1 MAKKNKAL
9 DDWYKEAGI
18 KQTQKTKS
26 EQRQETAS
34 KLSGAA
40 KKYNIPQ
47 SEPAQIK
54 ASRSPMFEK
63 AVDFLSNPVY
73 YAEKAFI
80 DPLDDA
86 SRHVFSAKAT
96 TAAERERQ
104 KQNENA
110 PAASLNAGR
119 MIAGWGVKAADDIVS
134 GVAGLGDMTLGTA
147 ARAFGWKDNPFSNF
161 AEATK
166 ATQAANRAYYD
177 KNVEKA
183 GKVVQTVDTLGTA
196 LVEALP
202 QLAIA
207 YMTGGSN
214 IASGTLAKGGTMLAG
229 TEAAQA
235 ASKLPGAI
243 KTAQS
248 VASGLKSNP
257 QFWASFVDTTG
268 RAYNT
273 AKEDGAD
280 DWKAT
285 MYATTTGLINAA
297 IEVGGGIQTLPTEL
311 QKGGKALMQWL
322 DSAVDEGKEEVV
334 QGIVERGMQA
344 LVYGKDNPLFS
355 LTDEN
360 AVFNPVTSAKE
371 FGSGFA
377 IGGLLSAGPVAI
389 NSRSNVTPDMIA
401 EVVKA
406 SPNVKAEDVLNLAN
420 NAAVAQSTEQS
431 NNTQAKAENATQ
443 ANTSKNTT
451 ESAKNGAAELGKIE
465 ESIKK
470 SNEYDG
476 YRVEYFTDTD
486 SLSTYIYVKTPDG
499 RKLKDS
505 VDYLGGVD
513 SSIRAAQ
520 MISDDIAQQNQT
532 QAAPESVQTE
542 PQARTAAQDIDEI
555 TQTLGKNP
563 TWDDLISAAQNSE
576 NGAEM
581 YQRVAAAVESGE
593 LIDAG
598 NSGIFPKSEIER
610 RQTAFPEA
618 NHIDNRAESEIR
630 KPSVKAFQHEL
641 PELHQHF
648 VTVANKILEEAAI
661 SLDRGV
667 TKVPKKYGGGTQ
679 TYYDDGIA
687 TVMGKT
693 NLSRQKIIEVC
704 QDIINNHGS
713 ENYADAKRVEMAL
726 DYLMSNVS
734 GYEDADYRQKKDAI
748 KGGRPVGSWEDF
760 LRQNELLLAL
770 GEVTEEELRKQWLDE
785 VRQENAAQN
794 AQNAPVSNPNS
805 QAVQDSTPTAENSES
820 SLTNRQ
826 TNGLPQGQGAMSAQ
840 FPYRETQSQTRS
852 LDSALT
858 AEERTKEGMRPGDIT
873 HQVRTD
879 KDVDAHAK
887 ERFDFDYDG
896 EKESL
901 FNGDGEWDAV
911 DTALAEMIIAN
922 EVIEANKT
930 GDYSEVVRLRKSMAE
945 RNTNWGQVGHTLAR
959 YSETPEATIAE
970 AATTL
975 SEDQFSHLKD
985 EAKSKIMEEVKKESY
1000 ALQNAKRTGKPENVV
1015 DIIKRLNGKR
1025 KTGGFFRP
1033 KHTGRTLEKTL
1044 NAVAKQDGGMDF
1056 LYKVAQGQINGLVT
1070 DNLKLSPLE
1079 TLKSV
1084 RYMSML
1090 SKITTYMRNLGGNN
1104 VFDLTESVSTDAG
1117 TLFDLFMSARTGR
1130 RALPFD
1136 KSWFSKAKREG
1147 TSEATQRAYIE
1158 TALDVDVSGIQ
1169 GSYEQRTGRNF
1180 KMASRNPLIRFLSS
1194 VEKWQ
1199 KYALNVTDEAQKGGI
1214 QAEAQRGIDR
1224 LKARGRLEQ
1233 DALED
1238 AAEKTAKDRTFQS
1251 EDGRVAGALLDLR
1264 NAGNRWS
1271 YTDSKGGSLGLGDLA
1286 LPFARVPG
1294 NLVGQLANYSPVGV
1308 VNGIIKMGNVMI
1320 KGKNATAEEQRAA
1333 ALAVGR
1339 GLNGTAILTA
1349 FAAMAANGLLN
1360 VADGGDTD
1368 DEKDLAKLEQ
1378 AGGVTGTQWNVSA
1391 TERWKNGESTE
1402 WRYDDNL
1409 VNIGFLEPINGLMA
1423 LGSLLWDSAQD
1434 EDGITALDVA
1444 NASFESV
1451 MQAFAD
1457 LPAMSTVTNIANTYK
1472 YSTAENAVGKAAE
1485 AAASFVGS
1493 SLTSI
1498 VPNAL
1503 AGIAQGVD
1511 EGTVRDAY
1519 ATEKSGLPG
1528 VAEETL
1534 NVAKSKIPGLRE
1546 TLPVSLDNLGNERK
1560 TTASAFMNWL
1570 NSNILPGSITKYQS
1584 TRISEEAKK
1593 LAETGEKLNVPDR
1606 KAPNKISVD
1615 GEDVKLSA
1623 EQKRA
1628 YQQTYGAEASKGLN
1642 SLIQSKEYRKMS
1654 SAEKAAAW
1662 NNVVNYAEAKAK
1674 QKVDGKKNEDSDLP
1688 SWATKSDGTVTQNAA
1703 YNAMYKAARDAYCA
1717 KNGIDTNSM
1726 SDAEKIAAVASK
1738 NYPFETA
1745 VQIMK
1750 QAVAANSTAIEKVQA
1765 AKTYTNDNY
1774 KDGVDPLTWAKIYM
1788 SADADGNGS
1797 ITKAEAQAAVAAYGA
1812 PPELYHLFNKKWK

>member
-18 KQTQKTKS
+18 KQTPKTKS

-47 SEPAQIK
+47 SEPARIE

-104 KQNENA
+104 RRNENA
-110 PAASLNAGR
+110 PAQSLNTGR

-147 ARAFGWKDNPFSNF
+147 ARAFGWENNPFSNF

-202 QLAIA
+202 QLALA

-248 VASGLKSNP
+248 VANGLKSNP

-268 RAYNT
+268 RAYNN

-285 MYATTTGLINAA
+285 MYAVSTGLINSA
-297 IEVGGGIQTLPTEL
+297 IEVGGGIQKLPTEL
-311 QKGGKALMQWL
+311 QKGGKPLMQWL

-406 SPNVKAEDVLNLAN
+406 SPNVKAEDVVNLAN
-420 NAAVAQSTEQS
+420 NAAVTQSADQG
-431 NNTQAKAENATQ
+431 NNTP
-443 ANTSKNTT
+443 
-451 ESAKNGAAELGKIE
+451 
-465 ESIKK
+465 
-470 SNEYDG
+470 
-476 YRVEYFTDTD
+476 VE
-486 SLSTYIYVKTPDG
+486 V
-499 RKLKDS
+499 
-505 VDYLGGVD
+505 
-513 SSIRAAQ
+513 
-520 MISDDIAQQNQT
+520 
-532 QAAPESVQTE
+532 
-542 PQARTAAQDIDEI
+542 
-555 TQTLGKNP
+555 
-563 TWDDLISAAQNSE
+563 
-576 NGAEM
+576 
-581 YQRVAAAVESGE
+581 
-593 LIDAG
+593 
-598 NSGIFPKSEIER
+598 
-610 RQTAFPEA
+610 
-618 NHIDNRAESEIR
+618 
-630 KPSVKAFQHEL
+630 
-641 PELHQHF
+641 
-648 VTVANKILEEAAI
+648 
-661 SLDRGV
+661 
-667 TKVPKKYGGGTQ
+667 
-679 TYYDDGIA
+679 
-687 TVMGKT
+687 
-693 NLSRQKIIEVC
+693 
-704 QDIINNHGS
+704 
-713 ENYADAKRVEMAL
+713 
-726 DYLMSNVS
+726 
-734 GYEDADYRQKKDAI
+734 
-748 KGGRPVGSWEDF
+748 
-760 LRQNELLLAL
+760 
-770 GEVTEEELRKQWLDE
+770 
-785 VRQENAAQN
+785 ENAAEAITEPNTAKAVNIGRATTIKSPYKGKTPQQAQSERTAVPVEKAAFQN
-794 AQNAPVSNPNS
+794 ATKSIQRAKTAEQTGTGGFKSTLKTIYKSLFQRADNVPVNGMTYDGKPYLVQIGNKVPGKVINDPNLSAEKLSLLENLSPVVQNAEYVGSGDYSSRKGKSDGIRYDYFETEVTINGKAYIAKFDVEVLPDINNYRTHQIVNVDLIGTDGSLVGPAPTAAVSESNPQEYSLTDTGENVKN
-805 QAVQDSTPTAENSES
+805 QITPES
-820 SLTNRQ
+820 SVPQKN
-826 TNGLPQGQGAMSAQ
+826 NLPEGQGAMSAQ
-840 FPYRETQSQTRS
+840 FPYREAPSQTRS

-858 AEERTKEGMRPGDIT
+858 EEERTKEGMRPGDIT

-896 EKESL
+896 EKEAL

-1402 WRYDDNL
+1402 WRNDDNL

-1434 EDGITALDVA
+1434 EDGITAHDVA

-1451 MQAFAD
+1451 MQAFSD
-1457 LPAMSTVTNIANTYK
+1457 LPAMSTITDIANTYK
-1472 YSTAENAVGKAAE
+1472 YSTEEKAIDKAAE

-1493 SLTSI
+1493 SLTSV

-1628 YQQTYGAEASKGLN
+1628 YQQTYGTEASKGLN

-1717 KNGIDTNSM
+1717 KNGIDTGSM
-1726 SDAEKIAAVASK
+1726 TDAEKIAAVASK

-1788 SADADGNGS
+1788 SADTNGNGS

-1812 PPELYHLFNKKWK
+1812 PPEMYHLFNKSWK